1 MKTSQEMTQEIRRIR
16 ERAKSL
22 SGFWISEFAAA
33 ISTLEWAL
41 DKRDKPPS
49 EDIGSAA
56 SGQGEV
62 AKRVLEAVA
71 KEARVPAKA
80 KVKVKAKEARVPPKA
95 KKATGPKRIPK
106 SRGAGGGSRTH
117 TPVKGGG
124 F

>member
-1 MKTSQEMTQEIRRIR
+1 VKTSPEMTQEIRRIR

-56 SGQGEV
+56 SGQGEI
-62 AKRVLEAVA
+62 AKRLLDALSQAV
-71 KEARVPAKA
+71 KPAKPQAARTA
-80 KVKVKAKEARVPPKA
+80 KPA
-95 KKATGPKRIPK
+95 KKDSPKPK
-106 SRGAGGGSRTH
+106 SR
-117 TPVKGGG
+117 
-124 F
+124 